1 LKADGGGTA
10 HASRCTLMRKRM
22 IVGLRI
28 PKAAVLRNHRFLLAL
43 CGGCV
48 WEKPREATML
58 KVAASATIARRVR
71 MIEVSLPLCRPDN
84 AESNALVRPAPIV
97 SPPLAMLGER
107 SATKSDGRAQS
118 MARHGRPRLARRP
131 TIATRR

>member
-43 CGGCV
+43 SESAV
-48 WEKPREATML
+48 S
-58 KVAASATIARRVR
+58 AARA
-71 MIEVSLPLCRPDN
+71 
-84 AESNALVRPAPIV
+84 SN
-97 SPPLAMLGER
+97 
-107 SATKSDGRAQS
+107 K
-118 MARHGRPRLARRP
+118 
-131 TIATRR
+131 